1 MIRSSHLNHL
11 SLVIFAVAPLRKTI
25 FVSPCTVLI
34 NTRFQS
40 DMLGSLLITNI
51 LIYRNP
57 CAAIRD
63 NNGKVSITRCDCPQQ
78 ADGRCSHVAALL
90 YLVEDLSLGFNPK
103 LSISCTS
110 TEQKWGHG
118 AEHAKTPQSIQNADY
133 DKSVFRGSAYVKFDP
148 RPVDQRC
155 TTQDEINDFL
165 ADLELMSTE
174 SMWLDILN
182 RKFSDYELDQ
192 DRRSVLETLSGHLWK
207 TLSDQLDSAAED
219 PFTNTS
225 AVHFGQT
232 VDQASSEEWHKLRAL
247 RITASIFYD
256 FVKRPVTTTRK
267 MLWEC
272 KTDLSRVLAVQWGVA
287 NEAKAIQAFENDHG
301 TVKKVGLFVSKAIP
315 FLGASPDGFWTP
327 SAAADATSAAADA
340 PGAAADAPGMSDC
353 VIEVKCPFIMQYLHP
368 LEIEKLQTSQKRAF
382 CCTKVNGNLK
392 LKTSHK
398 YYYQVQTQLFV
409 TGSKLA
415 KFII

>member
-1 MIRSSHLNHL
+1 
-11 SLVIFAVAPLRKTI
+11 VT
-25 FVSPCTVLI
+25 
-34 NTRFQS
+34 
-40 DMLGSLLITNI
+40 
-51 LIYRNP
+51 
-57 CAAIRD
+57 
-63 NNGKVSITRCDCPQQ
+63 ITRCDCPQQ

-165 ADLELMSTE
+165 ADLELMSTVP
-174 SMWLDILN
+174 MWLDILN
-182 RKFSDYELDQ
+182 RKFTDYELHELPG
-192 DRRSVLETLSGHLWK
+192 RRSVLETLSGDLWK

-219 PFTNTS
+219 TFTNTS

-232 VDQASSEEWHKLRAL
+232 VDQASSEIWHKLRAL

-256 FVKRPVTTTRK
+256 FVKRPVSTTRK
-267 MLWEC
+267 MLYEG

-327 SAAADATSAAADA
+327 SAAADVTGVAADA
-340 PGAAADAPGMSDC
+340 PGAAADASSAAADASSMSDC
-353 VIEVKCPFIMQYLHP
+353 VIEAKCPFIMQFLHP
-368 LEIEKLQTSQKRAF
+368 LEIEKLQTSQKRSF
-382 CCTKVNGNLK
+382 CCTKVDGSLK
-392 LKTSHK
+392 LKKSHK

-409 TGSKLA
+409 TGTKLA